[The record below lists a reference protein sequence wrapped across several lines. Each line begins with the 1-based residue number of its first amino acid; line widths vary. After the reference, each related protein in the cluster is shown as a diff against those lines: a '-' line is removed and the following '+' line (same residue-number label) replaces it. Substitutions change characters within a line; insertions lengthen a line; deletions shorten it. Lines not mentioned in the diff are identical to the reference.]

1 MVVGLC
7 RRTRDFTDRERGL
20 LELLDP
26 HIAHAYRDAEER
38 EKIRA
43 ELDLLRCAL
52 EELDRGVVEV
62 LDDGA
67 IREATPEARR
77 LLDAYFSDDPRRRH
91 MLPERIRSWLDEQT
105 ALANIR
111 PPPPPAPLVI
121 GRGEDCL
128 IVRGLT
134 GDGSRLLLLKERR
147 AHLAAESLSH
157 LGISG
162 REAEVLA
169 WAAAGKSDE
178 GIARIL
184 GMSFRTVKK
193 HLEHVY
199 QKLGVENRTAAA
211 AIAHEAAGRA
221 PSTRAGG
228 GRIIGQ

>member
-1 MVVGLC
+1 LG
-7 RRTRDFTDRERGL
+7 
-20 LELLDP
+20 
-26 HIAHAYRDAEER
+26 
-38 EKIRA
+38 
-43 ELDLLRCAL
+43 
-52 EELDRGVVEV
+52 
-62 LDDGA
+62 
-67 IREATPEARR
+67 
-77 LLDAYFSDDPRRRH
+77 
-91 MLPERIRSWLDEQT
+91 PERIRSWLDEQT

-121 GRGEDCL
+121 GRGEDRL

-134 GDGSRLLLLKERR
+134 GDGRRLLLLKERR

-221 PSTRAGG
+221 PSTRAGA
-228 GRIIGQ
+228 